1 MTYSNVSLI
10 DLIRAGELR
19 VNSHVSVTLP
29 RNMGV
34 CIGILNSDGTITFGI
49 GGRTAPFSLNEFVK
63 TIFGYGPNGWQ
74 TVRDEHGVT
83 LYQVRARYLRARG
96 IEPTRRRNR
105 NVHQTHH
112 KPADTFDQM
121 RMVGVVVSDGNQERV
136 IRT

>member
-1 MTYSNVSLI
+1 VSLI

>member
-1 MTYSNVSLI
+1 MTYSNVLLI

-19 VNSHVSVTLP
+19 VGSYVSCNLP
-29 RNMGV
+29 HNGGRCQGV
-34 CIGILNSDGTITFGI
+34 LQSNGKIAFRI
-49 GGRTAPFSLNEFVK
+49 GGRSTPFSLNGFVR
-63 TIFGYGPNGWQ
+63 TIFGYGPNGWK
-74 TVRDEHGVT
+74 TVRDEHDTT

-105 NVHQTHH
+105 NVHRTHH
-112 KPADTFDQM
+112 EPTDTFDQM